1 MRLKSK
7 FDRAPARKTPA
18 QFSQIE
24 NKLDAVTN
32 VQLAQGIPLIAE

>member
-7 FDRAPARKTPA
+7 SGRVPALKTLA
-18 QFSQIE
+18 QFYQIE